1 MNTTIGQKIKTGIFV
16 IISLALLL
24 GLIFFI
30 GKQKKL
36 FSDTFIVYADFKNIS
51 GTQEGNFVRF
61 AGINI
66 GTVESIRIINDT
78 SVQLSLSIEK
88 KIQPFIKTDAIASIG
103 SDGLMGDKLILIAPG
118 TSTSAVA
125 KNGTK
130 LLSTNPVDVDKIMN
144 NISKI
149 SANASVVTD
158 GLADIVAKINSGKGT
173 VGRLLAD
180 NKLADRLESTIETAK
195 QTATSIN
202 KTSTA
207 ADETLQAA
215 KSNFLLRGYFKKKE
229 KQRIKDSTEKANKS
243 SLNIKKDKE

>member
-1 MNTTIGQKIKTGIFV
+1 MNTTIAQKTKTGLFV

-36 FSDTFIVYADFKNIS
+36 FGDNFVVYADFKNIS
-51 GTQEGNFVRF
+51 GTREGNFVRF

-66 GTVESIRIINDT
+66 GTVEGIRIINDT

-88 KIQPFIKTDAIASIG
+88 EIQPFIKTDAVASIG
-103 SDGLMGDKLILIAPG
+103 SDGLMGDKLVLITPG
-118 TSTSAVA
+118 TNTSPVA
-125 KNGTK
+125 KNGAK

-195 QTATSIN
+195 QTAASIN
-202 KTSTA
+202 KTSNA

-229 KQRIKDSTEKANKS
+229 KQRIKDSTEKANKV
-243 SLNIKKDKE
+243 LLKGKKVSE

>member
-1 MNTTIGQKIKTGIFV
+1 MNTTIAQKIKTGLFV

-36 FSDTFIVYADFKNIS
+36 FGNNFVVYADFKNIS
-51 GTQEGNFVRF
+51 GTREGNFVRF

-66 GTVESIRIINDT
+66 GTVEGIRIINDT

-88 KIQPFIKTDAIASIG
+88 EIQPFIKTDAVASIG
-103 SDGLMGDKLILIAPG
+103 SDGLMGDKLVLIAPG
-118 TSTSAVA
+118 TNTSPVA

-180 NKLADRLESTIETAK
+180 NKLADKLESTIETAK
-195 QTATSIN
+195 QTAASIN
-202 KTSTA
+202 KTSSA

-215 KSNFLLRGYFKKKE
+215 KGNFLLRGYFKKKE
-229 KQRIKDSTEKANKS
+229 KQRIKDSTEKANKV
-243 SLNIKKDKE
+243 LLKGKKNAE

>member
-1 MNTTIGQKIKTGIFV
+1 MNTTIAQKIKTGLFV
-16 IISLALLL
+16 IISLVLLL

-36 FSDTFIVYADFKNIS
+36 FGDNFVVYADFKNIS
-51 GTQEGNFVRF
+51 GTREGNFVRF

-66 GTVESIRIINDT
+66 GTVEGIRIINDT

-88 KIQPFIKTDAIASIG
+88 DIQPFIKTDAVASIG
-103 SDGLMGDKLILIAPG
+103 SDGLMGDKLVLIAPG
-118 TSTSAVA
+118 TTTSPVA
-125 KNGTK
+125 KNGAK

-180 NKLADRLESTIETAK
+180 NKLADRLESTIKTAN
-195 QTATSIN
+195 QTAASIN
-202 KTSTA
+202 KTSNSA
-207 ADETLQAA
+207 NETLQAA
-215 KSNFLLRGYFKKKE
+215 KGNFLLRGYFKKKE
-229 KQRIKDSTEKANKS
+229 KQRVKDSTEKANKVLLKGKKS
-243 SLNIKKDKE
+243 S

>member
-1 MNTTIGQKIKTGIFV
+1 MNTTIGQKTKTGLFV

-36 FSDTFIVYADFKNIS
+36 FGDTFMVYADFKNIS
-51 GTQEGNFVRF
+51 GTREGNFVRF

-66 GTVESIRIINDT
+66 GTVEGIRIINDT
-78 SVQLSLSIEK
+78 SVELSLSIEK
-88 KIQPFIKTDAIASIG
+88 KIQPFIKSDAVASIG
-103 SDGLMGDKLILIAPG
+103 SDGLMGDKLVLIAPG
-118 TSTSAVA
+118 TNTSPVA
-125 KNGTK
+125 KNGAR

-158 GLADIVAKINSGKGT
+158 GLADIVEKINSGKGT

-180 NKLADRLESTIETAK
+180 NKLADRLENTIETAK
-195 QTATSIN
+195 ETAASIN
-202 KTSTA
+202 KTSVA
-207 ADETLQAA
+207 ANETLQAA
-215 KSNFLLRGYFKKKE
+215 KGNFLLRGYFKKKE
-229 KQRIKDSTEKANKS
+229 KQRIKDSTQKASKALLKEKKN
-243 SLNIKKDKE
+243 

>member
-1 MNTTIGQKIKTGIFV
+1 MNTTTGQKTKTGLFV

-24 GLIFFI
+24 GLIFLI

-36 FSDTFIVYADFKNIS
+36 FGDAFIVFAEFKNIS

-66 GTVESIRIINDT
+66 GTVEGIRIINDT
-78 SVQLSLSIEK
+78 SVELSLSIDK
-88 KIQPFIKTDAIASIG
+88 DIQPFIKTDAIASIG

-118 TSTSAVA
+118 TSTAPVA
-125 KNGTK
+125 KNGSK

-180 NKLADRLESTIETAK
+180 NKLADNLESTIATAK
-195 QTATSIN
+195 QTAASIN
-202 KTSTA
+202 RTSNA

-229 KQRIKDSTEKANKS
+229 KQRIKDSTIKADKALLNEK
-243 SLNIKKDKE
+243 KKKE

>member
-1 MNTTIGQKIKTGIFV
+1 MNTTIGQKTKTGLFV

-36 FSDTFIVYADFKNIS
+36 FGDTFMVYADFKNIS
-51 GTQEGNFVRF
+51 GTREGNFVRF

-66 GTVESIRIINDT
+66 GTVEGIRIINDT
-78 SVQLSLSIEK
+78 SVELSLSIEK
-88 KIQPFIKTDAIASIG
+88 KIQPFIKSDAVASIG
-103 SDGLMGDKLILIAPG
+103 SDGLMGDKLVLIAPG
-118 TSTSAVA
+118 TNTSPVA
-125 KNGTK
+125 KNGAR

-158 GLADIVAKINSGKGT
+158 GLADIVEKINSGKGT

-180 NKLADRLESTIETAK
+180 NKLADRLENTIETAK
-195 QTATSIN
+195 ETAASIN
-202 KTSTA
+202 KTSVA
-207 ADETLQAA
+207 ANETLQAA
-215 KSNFLLRGYFKKKE
+215 KGNFLLRGYFKKKE
-229 KQRIKDSTEKANKS
+229 KQRIKDSTKKADKLLLNEKKNK
-243 SLNIKKDKE
+243 E

>member
-1 MNTTIGQKIKTGIFV
+1 MNTTIGQKAKTGLFV
-16 IISLALLL
+16 IISLVLLL

-36 FSDTFIVYADFKNIS
+36 FGDTFTVYAEFKNIS

-66 GTVESIRIINDT
+66 GTVEGIRIVNDT
-78 SVQLSLSIEK
+78 SVELSLSIEK
-88 KIQPFIKTDAIASIG
+88 KIQPFIKSDAIASIG

-118 TSTSAVA
+118 TGTSPVA
-125 KNGTK
+125 KNGSK
-130 LLSTNPVDVDKIMN
+130 LLSSNPVDIDKIMN

-180 NKLADRLESTIETAK
+180 NKLADRLESTIVTAQK
-195 QTATSIN
+195 TAASIN
-202 KTSTA
+202 KTSTS

-215 KSNFLLRGYFKKKE
+215 KGNFLLRGYFKKKE
-229 KQRIKDSTEKANKS
+229 KQRIKDSTEKANK
-243 SLNIKKDKE
+243 LLLKEKKN

>member
-1 MNTTIGQKIKTGIFV
+1 MNTTIAQKIKTGLFV

-36 FSDTFIVYADFKNIS
+36 FGNNFVVYADFKNIS
-51 GTQEGNFVRF
+51 GAREGNFVRF

-66 GTVESIRIINDT
+66 GTVEGIRIINDT

-88 KIQPFIKTDAIASIG
+88 EIQPFIKTDAVASIG

-118 TSTSAVA
+118 TGTSPVA
-125 KNGTK
+125 KNGSK
-130 LLSTNPVDVDKIMN
+130 LLSSNPVDIDKIMN

-180 NKLADRLESTIETAK
+180 NKLADRLESTIVTAQK
-195 QTATSIN
+195 
-202 KTSTA
+202 TA
-207 ADETLQAA
+207 A
-215 KSNFLLRGYFKKKE
+215 S
-229 KQRIKDSTEKANKS
+229 IKIGRAHV
-243 SLNIKKDKE
+243 

>member
-1 MNTTIGQKIKTGIFV
+1 MNTTIGQKAKTGLFV

-30 GKQKKL
+30 GKQKKI
-36 FSDTFIVYADFKNIS
+36 FGDTFTVYAEFKNIS

-66 GTVESIRIINDT
+66 GTVEGIRIVNDS
-78 SVQLSLSIEK
+78 SVELSLSIEK
-88 KIQPFIKTDAIASIG
+88 KIQPFIKSDAIASIG

-118 TSTSAVA
+118 TGTSPVA
-125 KNGTK
+125 KNGSK
-130 LLSTNPVDVDKIMN
+130 LLSSNPVDIDKIMN

-180 NKLADRLESTIETAK
+180 NKLADRLESTIVTAQK
-195 QTATSIN
+195 TAASIN

-215 KSNFLLRGYFKKKE
+215 KGNFLLRGYFKKKE
-229 KQRIKDSTEKANKS
+229 KQRIKDSTEKANKT
-243 SLNIKKDKE
+243 LLKEKRN

>member
-1 MNTTIGQKIKTGIFV
+1 MLHNYYNNLNQK
-16 IISLALLL
+16 SQ
-24 GLIFFI
+24 
-30 GKQKKL
+30 QKKL
-36 FSDTFIVYADFKNIS
+36 FGDTFTVYAEFKNIS

-66 GTVESIRIINDT
+66 GTVEGIRIVNDT
-78 SVQLSLSIEK
+78 SVELSLSIEK
-88 KIQPFIKTDAIASIG
+88 KIQPFIKSDAIASIG

-118 TSTSAVA
+118 TGTSPVA
-125 KNGTK
+125 KNGSK
-130 LLSTNPVDVDKIMN
+130 LLSSNPVDIDKIMN

-180 NKLADRLESTIETAK
+180 NKLADRLESTIVTAQK
-195 QTATSIN
+195 TAASIN

-215 KSNFLLRGYFKKKE
+215 KGNFLLRGYFKKKE
-229 KQRIKDSTEKANKS
+229 KQRIKDSTEKANK
-243 SLNIKKDKE
+243 LLLKEKKN